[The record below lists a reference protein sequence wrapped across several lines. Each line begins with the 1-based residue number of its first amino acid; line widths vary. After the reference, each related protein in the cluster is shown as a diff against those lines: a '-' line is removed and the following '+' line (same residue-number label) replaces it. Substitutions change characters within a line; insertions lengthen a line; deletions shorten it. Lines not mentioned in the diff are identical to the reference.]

1 MQQLQEIINQEN
13 KKNPLTDEE
22 IAKKLGM
29 GRSDVV
35 KLRRS
40 LGIGNS
46 RQRMRE
52 PLEKAIQEIM
62 EVSPALSER
71 ALTQKLNETGFCVSR
86 HAVSDVWQQ
95 IKAVEVMQ
103 PVNGE
108 LVESVEQQLSGGN
121 IEKLQ
126 TAFDALIGSQG
137 SLRTQ
142 VELAKAAVLYPP
154 KGLHTL
160 IVGATGVGK
169 SELAY
174 CMHRFATESG
184 NKPEDMP
191 FVVFNC
197 ADYAETPQLLMAQ
210 LFGYVKGAFT
220 GADADK
226 EGLVEK
232 AHHGMLFLDEIHRLP
247 PEGQEIL
254 YYLIDK
260 RKFRRLGESD
270 SFREVSLML
279 IAATTENIESFLLLP
294 FRRRIPMVI
303 ELPGLAQRPLE
314 ERFRIIVSFVREEA
328 SRIQLT
334 IRVAYN
340 AVVAL
345 LMYECH
351 GNIGQLRSDIQ
362 VACARSF
369 LKHMVQKEDLLKVEI
384 NDLAPQVVKGL
395 LYLTE
400 QRHVVEAILQGDL
413 EISPMDQQRYSLQ
426 ETTYLLPGEVYQEIE
441 DNYIKMENQ
450 GIDISIINRVIS
462 DELEVKVRQ
471 LIRQAQKN
479 KRNLIR
485 QDLEKI
491 VGEKIINAV
500 DRMIKLAKTR
510 LPEIDDSLFYCL
522 STHLAATCER
532 LRMNS
537 KLIVNPQ
544 FQQLQNEY
552 PAEFE
557 LAKKMV
563 QIASYYLGDD
573 LPEDEIGFITM
584 YLKAYAKKDPLNEA
598 HVGVVVLSHGRV
610 AEGMVQVANRLLG
623 VEYAKALEMPL
634 EESSETA
641 LQRALH
647 IVRQADSGKGVL
659 MLADM
664 GSLVGFGKLIT
675 DSLGVVT
682 RTVTRV
688 NTPMVIEAV
697 RKALLPDAD
706 IDEIASS
713 LTWDNLSYE
722 LEEYHGTLKS
732 KLPDAIVSICLTG
745 QGTAEWVA
753 RMIGDYMPE
762 NLRQVKL
769 ITLGALVD
777 EDMQSR
783 LMQIS
788 QDYNL
793 LAVVGTIR
801 TIVPGIPFITAK
813 EIVKGNGLDKLK
825 KIVQLRRGFSD
836 KVGNKPVNTGSL
848 LNGLIHPDL
857 VLIKQPCH
865 NKKEVLNILGQRLIR
880 QGYVREQYIVSIH
893 EREALSQTVFQE
905 VALPHGSPEYI
916 IKPAIAVMTLQQPI
930 EWVDGHQVEL
940 VFMLALNSYQKDA
953 FRKLYALL
961 NDGRQLL
968 KMKQSENIEQ
978 FIRVVTDG
986 DMF

>member
-1 MQQLQEIINQEN
+1 MQQLQDIINQED
-13 KKNPLTDEE
+13 KKNPLTDEV
-22 IAKKLGM
+22 IAEKLGM

-40 LGIGNS
+40 MGIGNS

-52 PLEKAIQEIM
+52 PLEKAIQKILA
-62 EVSPALSER
+62 SFPALSER
-71 ALTQKLNETGFCVSR
+71 ALTQKLNEAGFCISR
-86 HAVSDVWQQ
+86 HAVSEVWQQ
-95 IKAVEVMQ
+95 IKVVAPSLPVAGEVAEAQENQ
-103 PVNGE
+103 PVAGTK
-108 LVESVEQQLSGGN
+108 
-121 IEKLQ
+121 EKPQ

-160 IVGATGVGK
+160 IAGATGVGK

-174 CMHRFATESG
+174 CMHRFAVESG
-184 NKPEDMP
+184 TKPEHVP
-191 FVVFNC
+191 FIIFNC

-232 AHHGMLFLDEIHRLP
+232 ANQGILFLDEIHRLP

-260 RKFRRLGESD
+260 GKFRRLGESD
-270 SFREVSLML
+270 TFRDVTLML

-314 ERFRIIVSFVREEA
+314 ERLQIIVSFIREEA
-328 SRIQLT
+328 CRIQLT

-362 VACARSF
+362 VACARAF
-369 LKHMVQKEDLLKVEI
+369 LKHMVQKEELLKVEI

-413 EISPMDQQRYSLQ
+413 EISPMDQQRYLLQ
-426 ETTYLLPGEVYQEIE
+426 ETTYLLPGAVYQEIE

-471 LIRQAQKN
+471 LIKQAQKN

-491 VGEKIINAV
+491 VGEKIVNAV

-510 LPEIDDSLFYCL
+510 LPDIDDSLFYCL

-532 LRMNS
+532 LRMNN

-544 FQQLQNEY
+544 FQQLQSEC
-552 PAEFE
+552 PAEYE
-557 LAKKMV
+557 LASKMM
-563 QIASYYLGDD
+563 QIASYYLGND
-573 LPEDEIGFITM
+573 LPEDEVGFITM

-598 HVGVVVLSHGRV
+598 HVGIVVLTHGRV

-634 EESSETA
+634 EESSEAA
-641 LQRALH
+641 LQRAMH
-647 IVRQADSGKGVL
+647 IVRQADSGQGVL

-675 DSLGVVT
+675 DELGIVT

-697 RKALLPDAD
+697 RKALMPDAD
-706 IDEIASS
+706 IDEIANA
-713 LTWDNLSYE
+713 LKWDNLSYE
-722 LEEYHGTLKS
+722 LDEYHGGREN
-732 KLPDAIVSICLTG
+732 KLPDAIASVCLTG
-745 QGTAEWVA
+745 RGTAEWVA
-753 RMIGDYMPE
+753 RMVTEFMPE
-762 NLRQVKL
+762 NLKQVKL

-783 LMQIS
+783 LTQIA
-788 QDYNL
+788 QNYNL
-793 LAVVGTIR
+793 LAIVGTIR
-801 TIVPGIPFITAK
+801 TLVPGVPFISAK
-813 EIVKGNGLDKLK
+813 EIVKGDGLEKLR
-825 KIVQLRRGFSD
+825 KIVQLRGLSG
-836 KVGNKPVNTGSL
+836 KVENEL
-848 LNGLIHPDL
+848 LPDSVCLLDGLIHPEL
-857 VLIKQPCH
+857 VLLKQPCR
-865 NKKEVLNILGQRLIR
+865 NKNEALNILGQRLIR

-893 EREALSQTVFQE
+893 EREALAQTVFE
-905 VALPHGSPEYI
+905 DVALPHGSPEYI
-916 IKPAIAVMTLQQPI
+916 VKPAIAVMTLKQPM
-930 EWVDGHQVEL
+930 EWVDGHQVEII
-940 VFMLALNSYQKDA
+940 FMLALNSYQKDA

-961 NDGRQLL
+961 NDGKKLL
-968 KMKQSENIEQ
+968 KMKQAENIDQ

-986 DMF
+986 EMF

>member
-1 MQQLQEIINQEN
+1 MQQLQDIINQEN

-22 IAKKLGM
+22 IAKQLGM
-29 GRSDVV
+29 GRSDVA
-35 KLRRS
+35 KIRRS

-52 PLEKAIQEIM
+52 PMKKAIQEILAGF
-62 EVSPALSER
+62 PALSER
-71 ALTQKLNETGFCVSR
+71 ALTQKLNEAGFCVSR
-86 HAVSDVWQQ
+86 HAVSEVWQQ
-95 IKAVEVMQ
+95 IKAAEPTQ
-103 PVNGE
+103 PLNGNRIRRADNHSPATSKE
-108 LVESVEQQLSGGN
+108 R
-121 IEKLQ
+121 LQ

-160 IVGATGVGK
+160 IAGATGVGK
-169 SELAY
+169 SELAF
-174 CMHRFATESG
+174 CMHRFAVESG
-184 NKPEDMP
+184 NKPEHTP

-220 GADADK
+220 GADTDK

-232 AHHGMLFLDEIHRLP
+232 ANQGMLFLDEIHRLP

-260 RKFRRLGESD
+260 GKFRRLGESD
-270 SFREVSLML
+270 TFRGVTLML

-314 ERFRIIVSFVREEA
+314 ERFQIIVSFVREEA

-362 VACARSF
+362 VACARAF
-369 LKHMVQKEDLLKVEI
+369 LKHMVQKEELLKVEI
-384 NDLAPQVVKGL
+384 TDLAPQVVRGL

-413 EISPMDQQRYSLQ
+413 EVSPTDQQRYPLQ
-426 ETTYLLPGEVYQEIE
+426 ETPYLLPGAVYQEIE

-462 DELEVKVRQ
+462 DELEMKVRQ
-471 LIRQAQKN
+471 LIKQVQKN
-479 KRNLIR
+479 KRTLIR

-491 VGEKIINAV
+491 VGEKIVNAV

-510 LPEIDDSLFYCL
+510 LPDIDDSLFYCL
-522 STHLAATCER
+522 STHLAASCER
-532 LRMNS
+532 LRMNT

-552 PAEFE
+552 PSEYE
-557 LAKKMV
+557 LAGKMI
-563 QIASYYLGDD
+563 QIASYYLGND

-584 YLKAYAKKDPLNEA
+584 YLKAYAKKDPLNGA
-598 HVGVVVLSHGRV
+598 HVGVVVLTHGRV

-634 EESSETA
+634 EESSEAA
-641 LQRALH
+641 LQRALP

-659 MLADM
+659 ILADM

-675 DSLGVVT
+675 DALGVVT

-697 RKALLPDAD
+697 RKALVPDAD
-706 IDEIASS
+706 IDEIANA
-713 LTWDNLSYE
+713 LKWDNLSCE
-722 LEEYHGTLKS
+722 LDEYHGGPEN

-745 QGTAEWVA
+745 RGTAEWVA
-753 RMIGDYMPE
+753 RMIDDFMPE
-762 NLRQVKL
+762 KQVKL
-769 ITLGALVD
+769 ITLGALTD
-777 EDMQSR
+777 EDVQSR
-783 LMQIS
+783 LTQIGQS
-788 QDYNL
+788 YNL

-801 TIVPGIPFITAK
+801 TLVPGIPFITAK
-813 EIVKGNGLDKLK
+813 EIVKGNGLEKLK
-825 KIVQLRRGFSD
+825 KIVRLRG
-836 KVGNKPVNTGSL
+836 GYYKPGPELPDTACL
-848 LNGLIHPDL
+848 LNGLIRPEL
-857 VLIKQPCH
+857 VFLKQFCH
-865 NKKEVLNILGQRLIR
+865 NKNEVLNSLGQRLIR

-893 EREALSQTVFQE
+893 EREALAQTVFQD

-916 IKPAIAVMTLQQPI
+916 VKPAIAVMTLKQPI
-930 EWVDGHQVEL
+930 EWVDGHQVEI

-961 NDGRQLL
+961 NDGEQLL
-968 KMKQSENIEQ
+968 KMKRSENIEQ

-986 DMF
+986 EMF